1 MNDTKHMRP
10 PYTLRGIGVNL
21 FNNMDIAET
30 AVLGSQCN
38 TVRSQDG
45 GGGVCT
51 VTNVWR
57 IS

>member
-1 MNDTKHMRP
+1 MNDTQHMRP

-21 FNNMDIAET
+21 FNSMDIAET

-45 GGGVCT
+45 GGGESARCV
-51 VTNVWR
+51 
-57 IS
+57 